1 MGEITTDKVINEIN
15 GDINYTPDWR
25 KLYPKEKTALEEVKS
40 FSNSLKYIVEDY
52 ELMRSCISVIYHA
65 LKEDIDVSGI
75 VFRFKNNELRAMF
88 MEILNDIDELK
99 KRKDNDKSE

>member
-1 MGEITTDKVINEIN
+1 MGEINTN
-15 GDINYTPDWR
+15 GMYIPDWN
-25 KLYPKEKTALEEVKS
+25 KLIPKKKTEFEEVKS

-65 LKEDIDVSGI
+65 LKEDIVVSGI

-88 MEILNDIDELK
+88 MEILNDIDKLK
-99 KRKDNDKSE
+99 KRKDYDKSK

>member
-1 MGEITTDKVINEIN
+1 MGEINTD
-15 GDINYTPDWR
+15 GMYFPDLS
-25 KLYPKEKTALEEVKS
+25 KLIPKKKTEFEEVKS

-65 LKEDIDVSGI
+65 LKEDIVVSGI

-99 KRKDNDKSE
+99 KRKDGMD

>member
-1 MGEITTDKVINEIN
+1 MGEINTDGMYV
-15 GDINYTPDWR
+15 PDFN
-25 KLYPKEKTALEEVKS
+25 KLIPKKKTEFEEVKS

-75 VFRFKNNELRAMF
+75 IFRFKNNELRAMF

-99 KRKDNDKSE
+99 KRKNGMD

>member
-1 MGEITTDKVINEIN
+1 MGEINTD
-15 GDINYTPDWR
+15 GMYAPDWN
-25 KLYPKEKTALEEVKS
+25 KLIPKKKTEFEEVKY

-52 ELMRSCISVIYHA
+52 ELMRGCISVIYHA

-75 VFRFKNNELRAMF
+75 VFRFKNNELRTMS

-99 KRKDNDKSE
+99 KRTCDGKSE

>member
-1 MGEITTDKVINEIN
+1 MGEINTDGMYV
-15 GDINYTPDWR
+15 PDFN
-25 KLYPKEKTALEEVKS
+25 KLIPKKKTEFEEVKS

-75 VFRFKNNELRAMF
+75 IFRFKNNELRDMF

-99 KRKDNDKSE
+99 KRKNGMD

>member
-1 MGEITTDKVINEIN
+1 MGEINTDGMYV
-15 GDINYTPDWR
+15 PDLN
-25 KLYPKEKTALEEVKS
+25 KLIPKKKTEFEEVKS

-52 ELMRSCISVIYHA
+52 ELMRGCISFIYHA

-75 VFRFKNNELRAMF
+75 VFRSNNNELRAMF

-99 KRKDNDKSE
+99 KRKGNGKSE

>member
-1 MGEITTDKVINEIN
+1 MGEINTDRMHVIDLN
-15 GDINYTPDWR
+15 
-25 KLYPKEKTALEEVKS
+25 KLIPKKKTEFEEVKS

-88 MEILNDIDELK
+88 MEILNDIDKLK
-99 KRKDNDKSE
+99 KRKDYDKSK

>member
-1 MGEITTDKVINEIN
+1 MGEINTDGMYV
-15 GDINYTPDWR
+15 PDLN
-25 KLYPKEKTALEEVKS
+25 KLIPKKKTALEEVKS
-40 FSNSLKYIVEDY
+40 FSNSLKYIVEDC

-65 LKEDIDVSGI
+65 LKEDIDISGI

-99 KRKDNDKSE
+99 KRKGNDKSK

>member
-1 MGEITTDKVINEIN
+1 MGEINTDGMYV
-15 GDINYTPDWR
+15 PDFN
-25 KLYPKEKTALEEVKS
+25 KLIPKKKTALEEVKS

-65 LKEDIDVSGI
+65 LKEDIVVSGI

-88 MEILNDIDELK
+88 TEILNDIDELK
-99 KRKDNDKSE
+99 KRKK

>member
-1 MGEITTDKVINEIN
+1 MGELTTDGMYV
-15 GDINYTPDWR
+15 PDLN
-25 KLYPKEKTALEEVKS
+25 KLITKKNTEFEEVKS

-65 LKEDIDVSGI
+65 LKEDIVVSGI

-88 MEILNDIDELK
+88 TEILNDIDELK
-99 KRKDNDKSE
+99 KRKK

>member
-1 MGEITTDKVINEIN
+1 MGEINTDGMYVPDLNKL
-15 GDINYTPDWR
+15 TP
-25 KLYPKEKTALEEVKS
+25 KKKTEFEEVKS

-65 LKEDIDVSGI
+65 LKEDIVVSGI

-88 MEILNDIDELK
+88 TEILNDIDELK
-99 KRKDNDKSE
+99 KRKK